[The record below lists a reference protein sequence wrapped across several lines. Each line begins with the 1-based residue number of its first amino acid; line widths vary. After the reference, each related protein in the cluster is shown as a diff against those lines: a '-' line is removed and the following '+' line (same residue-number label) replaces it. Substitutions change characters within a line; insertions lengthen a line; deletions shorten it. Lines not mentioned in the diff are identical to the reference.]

1 MNSRASKGLNP
12 LRRSATGD
20 HASPI
25 LVPKDTRAP
34 TFGDHLVHLAEHAGT
49 IPARL
54 DEFGRC
60 IYCVRR
66 GWFKFDA

>member
-1 MNSRASKGLNP
+1 MKNRNPRGETDAEEGRA
-12 LRRSATGD
+12 
-20 HASPI
+20 PI
-25 LVPKDTRAP
+25 VVPMDTRKV

-60 IYCVRR
+60 LYCVRR
-66 GWFKFDA
+66 GWFSCDA